1 MHARQFHLPWS
12 WNKRIQKSEARK
24 LRVTW
29 IALLIL
35 HLIDWEGGAI
45 FLDQTHGVR
54 LHFFTLDKKA
64 ILRTWYIFVSSAG
77 GL

>member
-1 MHARQFHLPWS
+1 MRVSFICRGHEI
-12 WNKRIQKSEARK
+12 KETQKSEARK

-29 IALLIL
+29 VALLIL

-54 LHFFTLDKKA
+54 LHCFTLDKKA
-64 ILRTWYIFVSSAG
+64 SLRAWYIFVSSAG

>member
-1 MHARQFHLPWS
+1 MRVSFICRGLEI
-12 WNKRIQKSEARK
+12 KEIQKSEARK

-45 FLDQTHGVR
+45 FLDQTQYVR

-64 ILRTWYIFVSSAG
+64 SLRTWYIFASSAG